1 MFSLSYL
8 ELFQKKSFWSVDLQN
23 KETYRNLLEEGYM
36 WIRRDDARRF
46 EEITRRPTIGC
57 HVEVFKVQ
65 QLNCVPIQSPYG
77 QKLIRKLCYF

>member
-1 MFSLSYL
+1 
-8 ELFQKKSFWSVDLQN
+8 
-23 KETYRNLLEEGYM
+23 M